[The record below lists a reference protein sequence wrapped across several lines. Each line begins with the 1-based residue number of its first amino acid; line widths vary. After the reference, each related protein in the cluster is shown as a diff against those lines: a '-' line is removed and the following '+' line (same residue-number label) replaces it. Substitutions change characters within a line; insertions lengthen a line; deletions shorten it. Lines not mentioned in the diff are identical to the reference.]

1 MEHRKEI
8 IEKCFLLNDNHLH
21 SSGLD
26 LSRIVVTQGHGWKG
40 DKEQFLGDPGCKEV
54 QKLSL
59 TIIFSQLS
67 SGFPP
72 RWQDL
77 LCAERTSP
85 HADWIQGTEVII
97 LSDIHTEAK
106 YSSQCHKLP
115 FLTLKHSHKAWDGEH
130 ESDIFYVSV
139 QTFALSLLVVNNT
152 GKDDLH
158 TFWWLLVEIS
168 VHQYI
173 D

>member
-1 MEHRKEI
+1 MTKTNFGGSGVQRGAEVVP
-8 IEKCFLLNDNHLH
+8 NNH
-21 SSGLD
+21 
-26 LSRIVVTQGHGWKG
+26 
-40 DKEQFLGDPGCKEV
+40 FN
-54 QKLSL
+54 
-59 TIIFSQLS
+59 QLS
-67 SGFPP
+67 SLFPSQ
-72 RWQDL
+72 WQDL
-77 LCAERTSP
+77 LCAERPSP
-85 HADWIQGTEVII
+85 HPDWIQGTEVII

-152 GKDDLH
+152 GKDDLY
-158 TFWWLLVEIS
+158 TFWWLLFEIS

>member
-1 MEHRKEI
+1 MTMMTILASNFGMDHRKKI
-8 IEKCFLLNDNHLH
+8 IEKCFLLKHLH

-40 DKEQFLGDPGCKEV
+40 DKDQFWGDLGCKGV
-54 QKLSL
+54 QKLSI

-85 HADWIQGTEVII
+85 HPDWIQGTEVII
-97 LSDIHTEAK
+97 FRDIHTEAK
-106 YSSQCHKLP
+106 YSSQCYKFP
-115 FLTLKHSHKAWDGEH
+115 YPTLE
-130 ESDIFYVSV
+130 
-139 QTFALSLLVVNNT
+139 TFP
-152 GKDDLH
+152 
-158 TFWWLLVEIS
+158 
-168 VHQYI
+168 
-173 D
+173 

>member
-1 MEHRKEI
+1 MKHRKEI
-8 IEKCFLLNDNHLH
+8 VEKSFLLNDNHLH

-40 DKEQFLGDPGCKEV
+40 DKDQFWGDLGCKGV

-59 TIIFSQLS
+59 TTIFSQLS

-97 LSDIHTEAK
+97 FRDIHREAK
-106 YSSQCHKLP
+106 IINYPILP
-115 FLTLKHSHKAWDGEH
+115 LKHSHKAWDGEH

-158 TFWWLLVEIS
+158 TFCWL
-168 VHQYI
+168 
-173 D
+173 